1 MKKLF
6 CIFASALF
14 LVSCGS
20 SFWEGMAQ
28 GMGSYGGYG
37 GYGMGLAAPQ
47 GVSPMGG
54 TYIGPIYCPPINTQ
68 AMQQQAQIIQQQATQ
83 NMVENAKRAQQVKA
97 QIEAQAAYNVQHG
110 IVPVV
115 VDNSSSNSSSSSS
128 SSRSSS
134 SSSSSSHKIQ
144 YGYKDCR
151 ICMGSGKCRTCN
163 GTGIQDHM
171 RNTLCGVCPN
181 HNGKCP
187 SCSGSGKTYGAL

>member
-28 GMGSYGGYG
+28 GMGGYGGYG

-68 AMQQQAQIIQQQATQ
+68 AGIGGMEEGVINNYNETDSPIKFTLFLSYSFSEDFSDVKQGYANFYVSKIIA
-83 NMVENAKRAQQVKA
+83 AKRYFK
-97 QIEAQAAYNVQHG
+97 G
-110 IVPVV
+110 
-115 VDNSSSNSSSSSS
+115 
-128 SSRSSS
+128 
-134 SSSSSSHKIQ
+134 
-144 YGYKDCR
+144 
-151 ICMGSGKCRTCN
+151 MLSGKEISTKFMDN
-163 GTGIQDHM
+163 IYPGW
-171 RNTLCGVCPN
+171 NTKSFFLVEKN
-181 HNGKCP
+181 R
-187 SCSGSGKTYGAL
+187 